1 MPYYP
6 TDGWLADSRPR
17 RHRKVGASDEIKN
30 NQLNFDMGERENSMT
45 VWITILLILI
55 LAEVWWFGIHCTT
68 YLSDIR
74 ESLAKMT
81 EEPK

>member
-1 MPYYP
+1 
-6 TDGWLADSRPR
+6 
-17 RHRKVGASDEIKN
+17 VIKN
-30 NQLNFDMGERENSMT
+30 GLIWILIRLKGDKSMT

-74 ESLAKMT
+74 DSLDRMT
-81 EEPK
+81 EGSKRIQADDGLSNEVVDAGKH

>member
-1 MPYYP
+1 
-6 TDGWLADSRPR
+6 
-17 RHRKVGASDEIKN
+17 
-30 NQLNFDMGERENSMT
+30 MT

-55 LAEVWWFGIHCTT
+55 LAEVWWFGIHCTA

-74 ESLAKMT
+74 DSLARMAGGPVSTQDHDGLIK